1 MMSSSPRAQESRPLA
16 SRYCQIRPGCP
27 STGAP
32 RSIPTIASAP
42 GHPPTR
48 ACLRALFTRAPRML
62 LAGSRAAQTGRD
74 VSSAGFPST
83 SPSPSIPRQRGC
95 LLARPS
101 DAIRLCPPLLAAPP
115 LILPLWILDVST
127 PSQTDSSRPS
137 RLVRPLPFRNRDVGS
152 PDHPACPPNGPRVF
166 QPLPDS
172 RLPTNPLLSFPDP
185 RLRHARTS
193 SVNVRP
199 RGSNPHTRRRTPIRA
214 ITLSPLHIN
223 PQPTTPDSR
232 VRPGAH
238 GSSLA
243 SRPELA
249 CTAPHAYIRHLN
261 E

>member
-1 MMSSSPRAQESRPLA
+1 MMSSSPRAQESRLLA
-16 SRYCQIRPGCP
+16 SRSCQIRPGCP

-48 ACLRALFTRAPRML
+48 ACLRALFTRVPRML
-62 LAGSRAAQTGRD
+62 FAGSRAAQTGRD
-74 VSSAGFPST
+74 VSSAGFPSP

-95 LLARPS
+95 LLAWPS

-137 RLVRPLPFRNRDVGS
+137 RLVRPLSFRNRDVGS

-172 RLPTNPLLSFPDP
+172 RL
-185 RLRHARTS
+185 RHARTS
-193 SVNVRP
+193 SVAVRP
-199 RGSNPHTRRRTPIRA
+199 RGSNPHTYRRTPIRA

-243 SRPELA
+243 SRPEHA
-249 CTAPHAYIRHLN
+249 RTAPHAYIRHLK
-261 E
+261 